1 MSTQT
6 APEPLVVP
14 AEGTAD
20 FWSRD
25 ALWSVLLSGER
36 TGGDFTMIEQLMP
49 ACNGAPL
56 HVHDR
61 LHEYFYLIE
70 GEIRFQVGDRVVSGT
85 TGSAVSIPPG
95 TAHGF
100 VVVSDTARVLNM
112 YTPGGFDD
120 RLHFTA
126 TPATSRTLPPP
137 GTTTDQPTEQA
148 QAAFTERLK
157 QLHNERWAG
166 DVTDLLADQRD

>member
-1 MSTQT
+1 MSAVDASEPFVVT
-6 APEPLVVP
+6 PEQS
-14 AEGTAD
+14 AD

-25 ALWSVLLSGER
+25 ALWSVLVSGDR
-36 TGGDFTMIEQLMP
+36 TRGDFTMIEQLMP
-49 ACNGAPL
+49 ARNGAPL

-70 GEIRFQVGDRVVSGT
+70 GEISFQIGDRVVSGT
-85 TGSAVSIPPG
+85 TGSAVCIPLG
-95 TAHGF
+95 TPHGF

-120 RLHFTA
+120 RLQVTA
-126 TPATSRTLPPP
+126 TPATSKTLPPP
-137 GTTTDQPTEQA
+137 GTPTDQPTEQA
-148 QAAFTERLK
+148 QAEFAERLR

-166 DVTDLLADQRD
+166 DTTDLLADQRD